1 MENPGRD
8 MDPVKRK
15 KKEITRSSKNRKRLT
30 IMIFKKV
37 GKARTFEISSRLLLW
52 VSLFFLFYIVVTVF
66 LTNEYFNIYRKNK
79 IQTDIIAELSGDLIN
94 TTKDLEQSKRDIAF
108 LNDYIKEQEG
118 QSPEPMSTVSV
129 TEASSPKIVD
139 IEEISVN
146 RDRSKINVNFRI
158 VNKQLNEEPIGGY
171 IFVLASIKDSGQ
183 SDIWVYPSSPLKDG
197 LPVDYRSG
205 QRFLIQRFR
214 TISSKYS
221 ISKSTNKP
229 LILEIMVYDRN
240 GKLIL
245 KKVVEA

>member
-1 MENPGRD
+1 
-8 MDPVKRK
+8 MDPVRRK
-15 KKEITRSSKNRKRLT
+15 KKEITRRSKNRKRLT

-37 GKARTFEISSRLLLW
+37 GKARTFEISSRLILW
-52 VSLFFLFYIVVTVF
+52 ASLFFLFYIVATIF

-79 IQTDIIAELSGDLIN
+79 IQTDIVAELSEELIK

-129 TEASSPKIVD
+129 TEASLPKIVD
-139 IEEISVN
+139 IEELSVN
-146 RDRSKINVNFRI
+146 RDRSTINVNFRI

-171 IFVLASIKDSGQ
+171 IFVLVRIKDSGQ
-183 SDIWVYPSSPLKDG
+183 SEVWVYPSSPLKDG

-205 QRFLIQRFR
+205 QRFLIQRYK

-245 KKVVEA
+245 KKVVEV